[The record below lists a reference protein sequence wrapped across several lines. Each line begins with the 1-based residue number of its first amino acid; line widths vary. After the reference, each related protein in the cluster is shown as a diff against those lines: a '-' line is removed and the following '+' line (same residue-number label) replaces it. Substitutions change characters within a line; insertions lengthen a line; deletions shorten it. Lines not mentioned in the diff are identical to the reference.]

1 MSVIFKDLCHKKMQ
15 VIEEYYF
22 QVRENEKYYLRDFKT
37 ALKLQS
43 YFRLIRKRKEFL
55 LKRAA
60 AIKIQKFIRR
70 ILALIKFRKKFET
83 EINRRNIAYFS
94 GQAKIIQK

>member
-1 MSVIFKDLCHKKMQ
+1 MSVIFKDLCHKKMK

-43 YFRLIRKRKEFL
+43 YFRLHKRRKEFL

-70 ILALIKFRKKFET
+70 VLALIKFKLRFEM
-83 EINRRNIAYFS
+83 EVNRRNISYFS
-94 GQAKIIQK
+94 NQAKIMQK

>member
-22 QVRENEKYYLRDFKT
+22 QVRENEKFYLRDFKT
-37 ALKLQS
+37 ALRLQTF
-43 YFRLIRKRKEFL
+43 FRLHRNRKEFL
-55 LKRAA
+55 KKKRAV
-60 AIKIQKFIRR
+60 ILIEKFFRR
-70 ILALIKFRKKFET
+70 VLSLMRFRKKYEA
-83 EINRRNIAYFS
+83 EVNRRNISYFS

>member
-1 MSVIFKDLCHKKMQ
+1 MSVIFKDLCHKKMK

-22 QVRENEKYYLRDFKT
+22 QVRENEKYYRRDFKT

-43 YFRLIRKRKEFL
+43 YFRLHKKRKEFL

-70 ILALIKFRKKFET
+70 ILALIKFKKIFEM
-83 EINRRNIAYFS
+83 EVNRRNISYFS